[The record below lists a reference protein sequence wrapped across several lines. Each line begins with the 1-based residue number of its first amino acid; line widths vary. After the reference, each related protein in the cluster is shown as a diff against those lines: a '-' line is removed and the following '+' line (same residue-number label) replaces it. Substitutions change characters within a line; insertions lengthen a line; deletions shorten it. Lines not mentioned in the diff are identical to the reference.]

1 MTDENSTGDTTQ
13 PTSEINTH
21 SNLKPN
27 SASKVG
33 SEIDTGA
40 DIKNG
45 SDTQPTTENQV
56 ETDAGEASETPVAF
70 AELPLHKNILKTTTE
85 LGFSH
90 CTPIQAQ
97 TLPHTLL
104 GADLVGQAQTGTG
117 KTAAFLITI
126 LQRLLDNPLP
136 AEEQYSSEP
145 RALVVAPTRE
155 LALQIEKDAK
165 KLAKG
170 SRLSI
175 VSVIGGTQLD
185 RMRQQLRE
193 QRVDLLIAT
202 PGRLLD
208 HFSNKD
214 IYLDA
219 IEVLVLD
226 EADRMLDMGFIPDVK
241 RIVNGTPKGR
251 QTLLFSATFS
261 EDILNLARRWTVN
274 PVEIILVSD
283 IKPADTVDQRVY
295 MVEHSAKRRLLL
307 NLLKDSDA
315 SRVIIFCNRRDE
327 TRQLCDFLNRRG
339 IRSEMIS
346 GELPQHKRVKTLER
360 FRKGD
365 FQALVATDVAG
376 RGIHID
382 DVSHVVNYN
391 LPEDPEDYVHRIGR
405 TGRAGAS
412 GTSVSFA
419 CEDDSFLIPELE
431 KYLGQELKL
440 LHPGPELLS

>member
-1 MTDENSTGDTTQ
+1 LNYSMADKDDPQLTDQIAPEVEQLMGSKITSNS
-13 PTSEINTH
+13 
-21 SNLKPN
+21 KP
-27 SASKVG
+27 
-33 SEIDTGA
+33 D
-40 DIKNG
+40 
-45 SDTQPTTENQV
+45 
-56 ETDAGEASETPVAF
+56 VAF
-70 AELPLHKNILKTTTE
+70 ASLNLHANILKATAD
-85 LGFSH
+85 LGFNH

-97 TLPHTLL
+97 TLPHTLT
-104 GADLVGQAQTGTG
+104 GTDIVGQAQTGTG

-126 LQRLLDNPLP
+126 LQRILMNPLP
-136 AEEQYSSEP
+136 PDQQYSSEP

-155 LALQIEKDAK
+155 LALQIEKDANL
-165 KLAKG
+165 LAKYVPVNV
-170 SRLSI
+170 I
-175 VSVIGGTQLD
+175 SVIGGTQLE
-185 RMRQQLRE
+185 RKRQQLRD
-193 QRVDLLIAT
+193 QQIDLLIAT

-208 HFSNKD
+208 HFVHKD
-214 IYLDA
+214 IFLDA
-219 IEVLVLD
+219 VEVLVLD

-241 RIVNGTPKGR
+241 RIVNATPRGR

-261 EDILNLARRWTVN
+261 EDILNLSRRWTTN

-283 IKPADTVDQRVY
+283 VKPADTVDQLVY
-295 MVEHSAKRRLLL
+295 MVEHSAKKKLLVNLL
-307 NLLKDSDA
+307 NNTAA

-327 TRQLCDFLNRRG
+327 TRQLCEYLNRRG

-346 GELPQHKRVKTLER
+346 GELPQHKRVRTLEK
-360 FRKGD
+360 FRSGD

-405 TGRAGAS
+405 TGRAGAL

-431 KYLGQELKL
+431 KYLGQELTL
-440 LHPGPELLS
+440 LHPEPELLK